1 MICVDEVSDNNYIQI
16 KAAVKCVNVWG
27 RSRGPAF
34 IRMVLYSPRSLH
46 CGTDLSNET
55 AAKHSLMQR
64 TVKIIFDEDSE
75 RCVSEFMRP
84 ELKFLYEM
92 VQYSPRSLRS
102 GATLSKLRRTE
113 LGLRHEKK
121 RPLTISFFQGWP
133 RVNQSDDVDKKWRS
147 RPIPE
152 PRRFWVTF
160 KMR

>member
-1 MICVDEVSDNNYIQI
+1 
-16 KAAVKCVNVWG
+16 
-27 RSRGPAF
+27 
-34 IRMVLYSPRSLH
+34 
-46 CGTDLSNET
+46 
-55 AAKHSLMQR
+55 MQR
-64 TVKIIFDEDSE
+64 TVKIILDEDSE

-133 RVNQSDDVDKKWRS
+133 RVNHRQWWRRQEVKIETYS
-147 RPIPE
+147 WAKAVLSHLQDEVSSITANWHLILWIFWPNSLDTRQQIITHIKRQGTPWVKGVQ
-152 PRRFWVTF
+152 RRHYDSLLGA
-160 KMR
+160 